1 MAGDSPQVLTVL
13 TKIMSNEFGRVGDAF
28 NVLKIKGKCDFKT
41 SLLVAQLALKNRP
54 VKTATQ
60 RIIVFIASPISNEVE
75 ELVQVAKKL
84 KKMQVNV
91 DVVNFGETSSN
102 TSKLD
107 RFIETV
113 NNNGNSHLITVP
125 PGTML
130 HLADIVMESPICMS
144 GFGAIGGAGSGGG
157 HAPASTISNQF
168 EDDIQRAIQLSMMD
182 AGGGAAPSAAAADSM
197 GNEDDD
203 DDLRQAML
211 LSIQLANADAGAAA
225 FQTPVAAPPSA
236 AAAAPSGDDSMGA
249 DDDDEDIRLALLM
262 SMQQDQAPPAEKKEE
277 DGQGGGEGGGM
288 DS

>member
-1 MAGDSPQVLTVL
+1 MFHIICRPYAFLPGLVSVL
-13 TKIMSNEFGRVGDAF
+13 SEA
-28 NVLKIKGKCDFKT
+28 
-41 SLLVAQLALKNRP
+41 LALAVVTPPHPPSPTNL
-54 VKTATQ
+54 KTIYSVPFRYSLVSWHFACMLI
-60 RIIVFIASPISNEVE
+60 RICCVCSCILFY
-75 ELVQVAKKL
+75 
-84 KKMQVNV
+84 
-91 DVVNFGETSSN
+91 
-102 TSKLD
+102 LD
-107 RFIETV
+107 DEP
-113 NNNGNSHLITVP
+113 LI
-125 PGTML
+125 L
-130 HLADIVMESPICMS
+130 RYL
-144 GFGAIGGAGSGGG
+144 
-157 HAPASTISNQF
+157 
-168 EDDIQRAIQLSMMD
+168 QLSMMD